1 MKSRAKSVTKS
12 ASVRSAKLKLVA
24 AEVSPELSWS
34 SLGRSYRVGVW
45 PEPVFM
51 RTNREGAWEAYAPDP
66 EADEFAAAAVLLG
79 AREWARYLDF
89 APTEVAAFM
98 AGFGGGKLEAWAVL
112 TQCPELLPVL
122 AEAPALASFLAG
134 HVSLL
139 GAEGPRWAEIRA
151 VYERGGHWA
160 LLDWL
165 GLPATHKGWEALR
178 GLQTPEIARKDLLQ
192 CRARLWAVPGARLSH
207 ALAA

>member
-12 ASVRSAKLKLVA
+12 PAVRSVRKSTDT
-24 AEVSPELSWS
+24 EFSPELCWS

-51 RTNREGAWEAYAPDP
+51 RTKRDGAWEVYTPDP
-66 EADEFAAAAVLLG
+66 GAEEFGAAAVLLSNKG
-79 AREWARYLDF
+79 WANYLEF
-89 APTEVAAFM
+89 VPSEAAAFV
-98 AGFGGGKLEAWAVL
+98 AGIGAGKLEAWAVL

-122 AEAPALASFLAG
+122 EQAPALVTFLAG
-134 HVSLL
+134 HVALL
-139 GAEGPRWAEIRA
+139 GAEAPRWTEVRA

-165 GLPATHKGWEALR
+165 GLPATRKGWEALC
-178 GLQTPEIARKDLLQ
+178 GWHLADIARKDLLQ

>member
-1 MKSRAKSVTKS
+1 MKTRAKSVTKS
-12 ASVRSAKLKLVA
+12 ASVRSAKLKSSA
-24 AEVSPELSWS
+24 NDRSPELSWS

-51 RTNREGAWEAYAPDP
+51 RTNREGVWETYSPDP
-66 EADEFAAAAVLLG
+66 EGDEFGAAAVLLG
-79 AREWARYLDF
+79 AKDWANYLGF
-89 APTEVAAFM
+89 APPEAAAFV
-98 AGFGGGKLEAWAVL
+98 AGFGTRKLEAWAVL

-122 AEAPALASFLAG
+122 EQAPALAAFLAG

-139 GAEGPRWAEIRA
+139 GADEPRWAEMR
-151 VYERGGHWA
+151 VVHERGGHWA

-165 GLPATHKGWEALR
+165 GLPATRKGWESLCGWTA
-178 GLQTPEIARKDLLQ
+178 PEIARKDLLQ